1 MIFGASGGFETIFK
15 LTSHPEVIVIPL
27 VWLLTL
33 RRVRHLLYVNLLQS
47 MRSTL
52 YRAKTEMG
60 AALNHFNRLVS
71 SCWAVIKLNV
81 MFCILVLL
89 ATQRFFSFAFWCQ
102 SWRIEMHRLLHRFAS
117 VASVALSVRH
127 FNVEASVSPLAAVS
141 KEHCADKI
149 RLRHLPLGLHAL
161 H

>member
-1 MIFGASGGFETIFK
+1 MLVITLTSCCWQLEAKCMIFGASGGFETIFK

-102 SWRIEMHRLLHRFAS
+102 SWRIEMHRLAS
-117 VASVALSVRH
+117 FCECCECRVVREALQR
-127 FNVEASVSPLAAVS
+127 
-141 KEHCADKI
+141 
-149 RLRHLPLGLHAL
+149 
-161 H
+161 

>member
-60 AALNHFNRLVS
+60 AALNHFNCLVS

-102 SWRIEMHRLLHRFAS
+102 SWRIEMHRNAS
-117 VASVALSVRH
+117 SCIVLRVLR
-127 FNVEASVSPLAAVS
+127 VSRCP
-141 KEHCADKI
+141 
-149 RLRHLPLGLHAL
+149 
-161 H
+161 